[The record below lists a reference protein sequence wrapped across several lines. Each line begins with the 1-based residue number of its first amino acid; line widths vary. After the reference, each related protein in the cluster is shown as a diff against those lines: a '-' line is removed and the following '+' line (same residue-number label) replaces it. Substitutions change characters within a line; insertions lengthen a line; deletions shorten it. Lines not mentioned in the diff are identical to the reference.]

1 MKTIIKLI
9 VGLMAGIAAGFVIA
23 AVLILLFTDTTLVE
37 YFDNLRSADAAKA
50 ALAALAGVGAFAV
63 SLAILIPAHEAGHL
77 VCGLW
82 SGYGFVSFRIFNLTF
97 IKEDGHVRVKRFSVA
112 GTGGQCLLTPPDL
125 PLDKIPTMWY
135 NAGGVLANI
144 ALLLLALPLLWVD
157 MHPYLFESIVIFCI
171 TDIFLILINGVPMK
185 LGGIGNDAYNMI
197 YLRKNN
203 RSKRGLVVQ
212 LRTNALLQGGMRPKD
227 MPDEWFEWETDVD
240 YSNPLEVAVP
250 LMYASRLIDEMR
262 WEEAY
267 LKFDYLY
274 GRKESIIGL
283 YVNEIAC
290 ELAFCAMMTG
300 RIERASTLL
309 DVKIRKYVDTYANV
323 MSSKMRVACGIA
335 LFLDDDMEKARRIYE
350 SLSDTKENYLL
361 QGEVNSDIA
370 IIRWMLAHT
379 PAPHICPTKALV

>member
-1 MKTIIKLI
+1 MMKSIIKL
-9 VGLMAGIAAGFVIA
+9 VGGLIAGVAAGFAIA
-23 AVLILLFTDTTLVE
+23 AVLILLFTDTTLAE
-37 YFDNLRSADAAKA
+37 YLDNLRSADAAKA
-50 ALAALAGVGAFAV
+50 ALAALVGMGAFVV

-77 VCGLW
+77 ICGLL

-112 GTGGQCLLTPPDL
+112 GTGGQCLLTPPDM
-125 PLDKIPTMWY
+125 PLDRIPTMWY
-135 NAGGVLANI
+135 NAGGVLANV
-144 ALLLLALPLLWVD
+144 ALLVLALPLLWVD

-203 RSKRGLVVQ
+203 LSKRGLVVQ
-212 LRTNALLQGGMRPKD
+212 LRTNALLQEGTRPKD
-227 MPDEWFEWETDVD
+227 MPDEWFEWKTDVD
-240 YSNPLEVAVP
+240 YSNPLEVSVP
-250 LMYASRLIDEMR
+250 LMYASRLVDEMK

-267 LKFDYLY
+267 LKFDHLY
-274 GRKESIIGL
+274 GHKKDIIGL

-290 ELAFCAMMTG
+290 ELAFCAMLTRHEG
-300 RIERASTLL
+300 RASELL
-309 DVKIRKYVDTYANV
+309 DAKIRKYVDTYANV

-335 LFLDDDMEKARRIYE
+335 LFLDNDREKARRIYE
-350 SLSDTKENYLL
+350 SLSDTEENYLL
-361 QGEVNSDIA
+361 QGEVKSDLA

-379 PAPHICPTKALV
+379 NLPSGK